1 MINNEKRITKSI
13 YAFFVILIT
22 MMSPSM
28 KSREASARC
37 IFYIT
42 LINKQALSERGAE
55 IISETLFDPVIICKA
70 LCGINVA

>member
-28 KSREASARC
+28 KSRGASAQC

-55 IISETLFDPVIICKA
+55 IMR
-70 LCGINVA
+70 